1 MQQKSILHIGFD
13 DTDSPKAMCT
23 TYLAYKIV
31 NSLKKQGAEFMDFP
45 YLIRFNPNIPW
56 KTRGNGA
63 VAISLK
69 TENPEKIKK
78 IVKTLV
84 TKYSDIK
91 GGANPGLVFYEK
103 DDVEKKFSKFSE
115 LALWKLI
122 SRNYVKHFASKN
134 HVESLR
140 LGNGQGMVGAIG
152 AIGYRFNDH
161 TYETLTYRKKSYF
174 GKKRLIDKESVR
186 KMQEKTFPSTFNS
199 YDNKKNRILISP
211 HGQDPVFYGIRG
223 ESPNAV
229 TNASLLI
236 ITKEKP
242 EGFMTFKTNQGT
254 SDHLKNK
261 IDVQTF
267 EPYTSGT
274 ITGIVSKKPSM
285 QQGRHVIFSIKTNNK
300 QILCAVYRPTKITSV
315 AMELKKGDKI
325 QVGGGVRRASKKY
338 QRILNVEFIRVLNLY
353 SEYKL
358 VNPYCKNCHKRMK
371 SKGKNQGF
379 ECKKCGKKSKNK
391 VIQNVKRRLQP
402 KLYLPAVSAHRH
414 LTRPIQRIGVR
425 NKKSNFDSKLRWF
438 DVF

>member
-1 MQQKSILHIGFD
+1 
-13 DTDSPKAMCT
+13 
-23 TYLAYKIV
+23 
-31 NSLKKQGAEFMDFP
+31 
-45 YLIRFNPNIPW
+45 
-56 KTRGNGA
+56 
-63 VAISLK
+63 
-69 TENPEKIKK
+69 
-78 IVKTLV
+78 
-84 TKYSDIK
+84 
-91 GGANPGLVFYEK
+91 
-103 DDVEKKFSKFSE
+103 
-115 LALWKLI
+115 
-122 SRNYVKHFASKN
+122 
-134 HVESLR
+134 
-140 LGNGQGMVGAIG
+140 
-152 AIGYRFNDH
+152 
-161 TYETLTYRKKSYF
+161 
-174 GKKRLIDKESVR
+174 
-186 KMQEKTFPSTFNS
+186 MQEKTFPSTFNS

-315 AMELKKGDKI
+315 TMELKKGDKI
-325 QVGGGVRRASKKY
+325 QVGGGVRRASKKH

-414 LTRPIQRIGVR
+414 LTRPIQRIGVL
-425 NKKSNFDSKLRWF
+425 NKKSNFNSKIRWF